1 MDILDPR
8 ETPMDLKK
16 DDLISL
22 REAAKLS
29 GYTPDYIGQLIRSG
43 KLPGKQVFSNVAWMT
58 TEEAVLEY
66 LATKKSG
73 SPAGAFARS
82 LLTPELATRLYA
94 VFGWIIIALLASFA
108 LFLAYV
114 TAVSI
119 DHRIEQQSLR
129 TLPYVE

>member
-1 MDILDPR
+1 M
-8 ETPMDLKK
+8 ELKK

-66 LATKKSG
+66 LATKKGNS
-73 SPAGAFARS
+73 SAGALARTMLSPEFAMR
-82 LLTPELATRLYA
+82 AYA
-94 VFGWIIIALLASFA
+94 VFGWIFLVLLSLLA

-114 TAVSI
+114 AAVSI

-129 TLPYVE
+129 ALPYVE